1 MGAVTFDGPTISGEP
16 LPLIAE
22 AFGANRIDAVRA
34 FEACGLGA
42 AATLTPPADAI
53 PLAQFARLMQ
63 CAGEPGDDHARIWT
77 SGRAIAGP
85 ALTQLFPAAGAEHRL
100 GTLLSRLAAE
110 LDALQHGS
118 DFRLAVEGDLC
129 TLTYRIVDPRIWPR
143 SRDAEFT
150 LGFFDGVI
158 RRAIGA
164 GDFLEAV
171 AFEHRRDAAAD
182 IARLTRVPPI
192 FEEPVNLIAFP
203 ASLLDRPVDTGVW
216 TAPADP
222 EPVRRVQ
229 ARSGAA
235 ASAALQV
242 AEQEPVDPAGW
253 QASGEPPVRV
263 ARASADGTRR
273 RPTSERTAADP
284 EPDVATAIYRRLGR
298 GPLTQ
303 RDIARDCG
311 LSDRSLRRHLR
322 ARGLSFRALAEDA
335 RIDYA
340 EWALAATDLPLAEIA
355 FRAGYTDQSAFS
367 RAFRRRTG
375 LAPRERRG
383 PNAAAPAGS
392 I

>member
-16 LPLIAE
+16 LPLIAK

-63 CAGEPGDDHARIWT
+63 CAGEPGDDHARLWT

-85 ALTQLFPAAGAEHRL
+85 SLTQLFPGAGAEHRL
-100 GTLLSRLAAE
+100 GTLLSRLATE

-118 DFRLAVEGDLC
+118 DFRLGVEGDLC

-171 AFEHRRDAAAD
+171 AFEHRRDTGAD

-222 EPVRRVQ
+222 APVRRVR

-235 ASAALQV
+235 A
-242 AEQEPVDPAGW
+242 PAGQ
-253 QASGEPPVRV
+253 QASGGSEPPPRV

-273 RPTSERTAADP
+273 RPASERTAADP

-322 ARGLSFRALAEDA
+322 TRGLSFRALAEDA

-375 LAPRERRG
+375 MAPRQRRG
-383 PNAAAPAGS
+383 PNAADPGGS